1 MSSSVSDSLE
11 SSSPGERGS
20 VSGSEYSGSPG
31 RSSETIELSTSDSS
45 SRGAILPVSGLDP
58 NKSFVAEGVSSK
70 FVDKDIK
77 RLRTRYQ
84 ISEDIVLRLPDEGE
98 WACSSNGE
106 DVVLYEDNLAAGLR
120 LPFRPFERELL
131 HRLGLAPSQLNPNA
145 WRTTIGL
152 QVLWKMASDG
162 EYELTVDEF
171 LSLYKL
177 AYIPASPGIWAFTCH
192 KGSPRLIPGLPNS
205 NRSWK
210 PKFFFLCG
218 DSWEFSPDEVVG
230 EDPCGIRRTW
240 GIPVAAEYQKE
251 KLVRLVDLL
260 SPFTLAEWSLGPEPS
275 PEVKKAIKA
284 YRQRMTTRAERKRL
298 REAKSGKKVV
308 IEKGQSSRK
317 GGHQDK
323 PLPSAKVKTP
333 EKVHVYH
340 EVPPSPVALK
350 GRGVAP
356 GDVVPTI
363 YNSSSRAMDKVAKL
377 YEKVDLEVYDLVD
390 DMDLLRMSIHDSLK
404 AAGPTF
410 VLGNRLRLSRGEL
423 AKLKANLEE
432 ATAQAQAHK
441 KAAEGLKAEKGSL
454 RSQIKQLEADVR
466 RKDEL
471 ISALE
476 TGRDELLHKTEA
488 LQGEISDAKETAVI
502 DYKASEDFQEATRR
516 YYVAGFEHF
525 RKRAALAFG
534 SVQDWSTVKIFDDEE
549 TTAVEEGSEDEEE
562 EDVVQSKERV
572 ATPSDVPSSAPDG
585 PPGDDSAVGPIG
597 GQAVSVDDQVDP
609 PPAGDEVQ

>member
-58 NKSFVAEGVSSK
+58 NKSFVAEGASSK

-177 AYIPASPGIWAFTCH
+177 VYIPASPGIWAFTCH
-192 KGSPRLIPGLPNS
+192 KGSLRLIPGLPNS

-240 GIPVAAEYQKE
+240 GIPVAAGAILTPY
-251 KLVRLVDLL
+251 VL
-260 SPFTLAEWSLGPEPS
+260 SRFYLYFDGRPGIYFIFLFCSFPPPFSVHSFKRTSFEGCRVSEGKVSEASRPSL
-275 PEVKKAIKA
+275 
-284 YRQRMTTRAERKRL
+284 
-298 REAKSGKKVV
+298 
-308 IEKGQSSRK
+308 
-317 GGHQDK
+317 
-323 PLPSAKVKTP
+323 
-333 EKVHVYH
+333 
-340 EVPPSPVALK
+340 
-350 GRGVAP
+350 
-356 GDVVPTI
+356 TI
-363 YNSSSRAMDKVAKL
+363 Y
-377 YEKVDLEVYDLVD
+377 
-390 DMDLLRMSIHDSLK
+390 
-404 AAGPTF
+404 
-410 VLGNRLRLSRGEL
+410 
-423 AKLKANLEE
+423 
-432 ATAQAQAHK
+432 
-441 KAAEGLKAEKGSL
+441 
-454 RSQIKQLEADVR
+454 
-466 RKDEL
+466 
-471 ISALE
+471 
-476 TGRDELLHKTEA
+476 
-488 LQGEISDAKETAVI
+488 
-502 DYKASEDFQEATRR
+502 
-516 YYVAGFEHF
+516 
-525 RKRAALAFG
+525 FG
-534 SVQDWSTVKIFDDEE
+534 
-549 TTAVEEGSEDEEE
+549 
-562 EDVVQSKERV
+562 
-572 ATPSDVPSSAPDG
+572 
-585 PPGDDSAVGPIG
+585 
-597 GQAVSVDDQVDP
+597 
-609 PPAGDEVQ
+609 

>member
-77 RLRTRYQ
+77 RLRIRYQ

-192 KGSPRLIPGLPNS
+192 KGTNSWPSPEAGSPS
-205 NRSWK
+205 FS
-210 PKFFFLCG
+210 
-218 DSWEFSPDEVVG
+218 SWEFSPDEAVG

-240 GIPVAAEYQKE
+240 GIPVAAGAILTPY
-251 KLVRLVDLL
+251 VL
-260 SPFTLAEWSLGPEPS
+260 SWF
-275 PEVKKAIKA
+275 
-284 YRQRMTTRAERKRL
+284 
-298 REAKSGKKVV
+298 
-308 IEKGQSSRK
+308 
-317 GGHQDK
+317 H
-323 PLPSAKVKTP
+323 
-333 EKVHVYH
+333 
-340 EVPPSPVALK
+340 
-350 GRGVAP
+350 
-356 GDVVPTI
+356 
-363 YNSSSRAMDKVAKL
+363 
-377 YEKVDLEVYDLVD
+377 
-390 DMDLLRMSIHDSLK
+390 
-404 AAGPTF
+404 
-410 VLGNRLRLSRGEL
+410 
-423 AKLKANLEE
+423 
-432 ATAQAQAHK
+432 
-441 KAAEGLKAEKGSL
+441 
-454 RSQIKQLEADVR
+454 
-466 RKDEL
+466 
-471 ISALE
+471 
-476 TGRDELLHKTEA
+476 
-488 LQGEISDAKETAVI
+488 
-502 DYKASEDFQEATRR
+502 
-516 YYVAGFEHF
+516 
-525 RKRAALAFG
+525 
-534 SVQDWSTVKIFDDEE
+534 
-549 TTAVEEGSEDEEE
+549 
-562 EDVVQSKERV
+562 
-572 ATPSDVPSSAPDG
+572 
-585 PPGDDSAVGPIG
+585 
-597 GQAVSVDDQVDP
+597 
-609 PPAGDEVQ
+609 

>member
-11 SSSPGERGS
+11 SSSSGERGS

-31 RSSETIELSTSDSS
+31 RSSETVELSTSDSS

-120 LPFRPFERELL
+120 LPFRPFER
-131 HRLGLAPSQLNPNA
+131 RASSSS
-145 WRTTIGL
+145 RIGP
-152 QVLWKMASDG
+152 QSVKS
-162 EYELTVDEF
+162 EC
-171 LSLYKL
+171 L
-177 AYIPASPGIWAFTCH
+177 AYYH
-192 KGSPRLIPGLPNS
+192 
-205 NRSWK
+205 
-210 PKFFFLCG
+210 
-218 DSWEFSPDEVVG
+218 SWEFSPDEVVG

-240 GIPVAAEYQKE
+240 GIPVAAAFRRPSLSTRLRERLLRVAEYQKE

-284 YRQRMTTRAERKRL
+284 YQQRMTTRAERKRL
-298 REAKSGKKVV
+298 REDKAPGRVV
-308 IEKGQSSRK
+308 TKISRF
-317 GGHQDK
+317 
-323 PLPSAKVKTP
+323 PLLRSKRLK
-333 EKVHVYH
+333 KVHVYH

-454 RSQIKQLEADVR
+454 RSQIKQLEADV
-466 RKDEL
+466 KE
-471 ISALE
+471 E
-476 TGRDELLHKTEA
+476 GRA
-488 LQGEISDAKETAVI
+488 
-502 DYKASEDFQEATRR
+502 
-516 YYVAGFEHF
+516 HF
-525 RKRAALAFG
+525 CFGDGPKRAALAFG
-534 SVQDWSTVKIFDDEE
+534 SVQDWSIVKIFDDEE